1 MGVERQRRSGSHPT
15 QPIRRQQGLAV
26 NVLRGRAGEH
36 NLNLPGAAAPQI
48 SQRPQAAALLLLPW
62 SGGENWSDIDTVINH
77 NAKCIDL
84 TLLLVRCD
92 LRRSKFV
99 ALMVSVGPEV

>member
-1 MGVERQRRSGSHPT
+1 M
-15 QPIRRQQGLAV
+15 

-36 NLNLPGAAAPQI
+36 NVSLPTAAAPQI
-48 SQRPQAAALLLLPW
+48 PQRPQAAALLLVPR
-62 SGGENWSDIDTVINH
+62 SGGENWSNIDTVINH

-99 ALMVSVGPEV
+99 ALMASVGPEV